1 MIMQKSLSRK
11 HFFIL
16 SYFAYASIYI
26 ARLNLT
32 IASPVM
38 EEQDLLTSTQI
49 GAMGG
54 AFFLCYSAGQL
65 LNGFLGDLFLPG
77 KMVTAGLLLTAL
89 GNILIGFLPP
99 PGVILVLWGV
109 NGFAQSMLWGPLLR
123 ELAARFPGK
132 NQAEAAS
139 CLVSSVGVGSVLGI
153 LIAAAAISFQDVRFA
168 FLLPGL
174 IAALAGGAVCF
185 FFRAPCVHTKTSLAP
200 CGVSV
205 ANLCGD
211 PAPAPCSVSGSASG
225 SGVCRSLRARL
236 SAAGFSRG
244 RFSALRSPRLLILL
258 LPAMFHGVLKDNLN
272 LWAASYFADAYG
284 LPLAELS
291 FYVLAIPVL
300 TLLGRLVYPFL
311 LRLCRGREH
320 AVSILALSVTALCL
334 IPLCLRDVAM
344 LPAAVCLSLI
354 AAAVSIVNTSFLTVY
369 PTRYAGC
376 RCVSSVVGLM
386 DFATYFGAG
395 ISSILYGK
403 LLETDSYAPLFGSWL
418 VLALLAV
425 LFILIHDH
433 MKKGEQS

>member
-1 MIMQKSLSRK
+1 MQKSLSKRQ
-11 HFFIL
+11 FFVL

-38 EEQDLLTSTQI
+38 QEQRLLTSTQV
-49 GAMGG
+49 GVMGG

-65 LNGFLGDLFLPG
+65 LNGFLGDLFPPR
-77 KMVTAGLLLTAL
+77 KMVTIGLLLTAL

-99 PGVILVLWGV
+99 AGVILVLWGI

-123 ELAARFPGK
+123 ALAARFPGEK
-132 NQAEAAS
+132 QAETAS

-174 IAALAGGAVCF
+174 IAALAGAAVF
-185 FFRAPCVHTKTSLAP
+185 LFFRFPCPSGHTDA
-200 CGVSV
+200 SV
-205 ANLCGD
+205 
-211 PAPAPCSVSGSASG
+211 PCSVSKSG
-225 SGVCRSLRARL
+225 SFRSIRAGL
-236 SAAGFSRG
+236 ADAGFSRG
-244 RFSALRSPRLLILL
+244 RFSALCSPRLLILL

-272 LWAASYFADAYG
+272 LWAASYFADTYS

-300 TLLGRLVYPFL
+300 TLLGRLIYPFL

-320 AVSILALSVTALCL
+320 TVSILSLSVTALCL
-334 IPLCLRDVAM
+334 IPLCLKDVAM
-344 LPAAVCLSLI
+344 IPAAVCLSLI
-354 AAAVSIVNTSFLTVY
+354 AAAISVVNTSFLTVY

-376 RCVSSVVGLM
+376 GCVSSVVGLM

-395 ISSILYGK
+395 ISSILYGR
-403 LLETDSYAPLFGSWL
+403 LLENDSYPLLFGSWL
-418 VLALLAV
+418 ILTLLAV
-425 LFILIHDH
+425 LFIIIHNH
-433 MKKGEQS
+433 MKEGEQS

>member
-211 PAPAPCSVSGSASG
+211 PAPAPRKAVPVPKDRDWDICLGCGFCAKACPTGAMDPKTLLWDDGKCISCMSCVAHCPVGALGFNSSA
-225 SGVCRSLRARL
+225 LAARL
-236 SAAGFSRG
+236 TEN
-244 RFSALRSPRLLILL
+244 FSAR
-258 LPAMFHGVLKDNLN
+258 
-272 LWAASYFADAYG
+272 
-284 LPLAELS
+284 
-291 FYVLAIPVL
+291 
-300 TLLGRLVYPFL
+300 
-311 LRLCRGREH
+311 RE
-320 AVSILALSVTALCL
+320 V
-334 IPLCLRDVAM
+334 
-344 LPAAVCLSLI
+344 
-354 AAAVSIVNTSFLTVY
+354 
-369 PTRYAGC
+369 
-376 RCVSSVVGLM
+376 
-386 DFATYFGAG
+386 
-395 ISSILYGK
+395 
-403 LLETDSYAPLFGSWL
+403 ETF
-418 VLALLAV
+418 V
-425 LFILIHDH
+425 
-433 MKKGEQS
+433 

>member
-1 MIMQKSLSRK
+1 MQKSLFGKCFSRK
-11 HFFIL
+11 HFFVL

-38 EEQDLLTSTQI
+38 QDQGLLTSTQV

-65 LNGFLGDLFLPG
+65 LNGFLGDLFPPR
-77 KMVTAGLLLTAL
+77 KMVTTGLLLTAL

-99 PGVILVLWGV
+99 AGVILLLWGI

-123 ELAARFPGK
+123 AVSARFPEERR
-132 NQAEAAS
+132 AETAS

-153 LIAAAAISFQDVRFA
+153 LTAAASISFQDVRFA

-174 IAALAGGAVCF
+174 IAALAGAAVF
-185 FFRAPCVHTKTSLAP
+185 LFFRS
-200 CGVSV
+200 
-205 ANLCGD
+205 
-211 PAPAPCSVSGSASG
+211 PCSFETDTSVPRSG
-225 SGVCRSLRARL
+225 SGSLRSIR
-236 SAAGFSRG
+236 AGLAEAGSPRR

-272 LWAASYFADAYG
+272 LWAASYFADAYS

-300 TLLGRLVYPFL
+300 TLLGRLIYPFL
-311 LRLCRGREH
+311 LHLCRGREH
-320 AVSILALSVTALCL
+320 AVSILALSAAALCL
-334 IPLCLRDVAM
+334 IPLCLKDLAM
-344 LPAAVCLSLI
+344 IPAAVCLSLI
-354 AAAVSIVNTSFLTVY
+354 AAAISVVNTSFLTVY
-369 PTRYAGC
+369 PTRYTGC
-376 RCVSSVVGLM
+376 GCVSSVVGLM

-395 ISSILYGK
+395 ISSILYGR
-403 LLETDSYAPLFGSWL
+403 LLENGSYPLLFGSWL
-418 VLALLAV
+418 ILTLLAV
-425 LFILIHDH
+425 LFIIIHNH
-433 MKKGEQS
+433 MKKENSHE